1 MNNDTQ
7 PLIPEQAPE
16 EAPHQVWPEPQ
27 NSQAA
32 AWRAYQ
38 KAKEAWEASLR
49 KRSEEDAKLLADF
62 DHIDEKQAYKYE
74 QEKKSAEQAGKD
86 ALEMMQEAYE
96 RIHVHGPFFWT
107 MNQNHNAL
115 RGCVTCGQTWVGL
128 MAGTENSLRW
138 HEVEE
143 VPEEEGE

>member
-7 PLIPEQAPE
+7 PLVEPAPDAFPLHYRSPYIPGSREQSSTPEQAPE
-16 EAPHQVWPEPQ
+16 EQQERDRK
-27 NSQAA
+27 
-32 AWRAYQ
+32 AWNEGIERIFKAT
-38 KAKEAWEASLR
+38 AKE
-49 KRSEEDAKLLADF
+49 
-62 DHIDEKQAYKYE
+62 
-74 QEKKSAEQAGKD
+74 QEGKD

-115 RGCVTCGQTWVGL
+115 RGCVTCGQTWIGL
-128 MAGTENSLRW
+128 MAGAENTLRW